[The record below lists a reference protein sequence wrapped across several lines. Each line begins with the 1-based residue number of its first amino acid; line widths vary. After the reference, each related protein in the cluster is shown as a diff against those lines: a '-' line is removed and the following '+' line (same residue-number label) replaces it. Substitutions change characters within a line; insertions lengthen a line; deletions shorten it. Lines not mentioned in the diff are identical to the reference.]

1 MIDVCLTDGL
11 QKPRQQLHYLPEEGV
26 WYVHCKHCEV
36 EKRLNAR
43 NEEEAYGMLGG
54 WQLSMPQ
61 LPRSHLRRNWSCPK
75 CVDEYWNERDQLKAE
90 VVQLKAEVAWLKAA
104 FVELK
109 CADTKQTTDARPG
122 ATMVVAFTEDEAKEI
137 RDIAEGMRELAQ
149 QMLYNKTDMCSPCSP
164 QGFLADLMEDDGNTI
179 VTLSSRLLELLRE
192 QSRLRGE
199 LHGHYARV
207 RERDE
212 EILARAFPTAPDD
225 AVPDDT
231 RDAVDT
237 AVPQEAEKTSH
248 DG

>member
-1 MIDVCLTDGL
+1 M
-11 QKPRQQLHYLPEEGV
+11 
-26 WYVHCKHCEV
+26 
-36 EKRLNAR
+36 
-43 NEEEAYGMLGG
+43 
-54 WQLSMPQ
+54 
-61 LPRSHLRRNWSCPK
+61 
-75 CVDEYWNERDQLKAE
+75 
-90 VVQLKAEVAWLKAA
+90 
-104 FVELK
+104 
-109 CADTKQTTDARPG
+109 
-122 ATMVVAFTEDEAKEI
+122 
-137 RDIAEGMRELAQ
+137 RDIAERTRESAQ
-149 QMLYNKTDMCSPCSP
+149 QMLYNKDDMCGPCSP
-164 QGFLADLMEDDGNTI
+164 QRFLADLMEDDGNTI

-212 EILARAFPTAPDD
+212 EILARALQMARREIGRR

>member
-26 WYVHCKHCEV
+26 WYVHCEHCEV

-90 VVQLKAEVAWLKAA
+90 VVQLKAEVEWLKAA

-109 CADTKQTTDARPG
+109 CADTKQTTDARRGP
-122 ATMVVAFTEDEAKEI
+122 TIVVAFTEDEAKEM
-137 RDIAEGMRELAQ
+137 RDIAEETGTLGQSLMHVASDIPSPRAPWSPDQIADSMEKDRNRLA
-149 QMLYNKTDMCSPCSP
+149 T
-164 QGFLADLMEDDGNTI
+164 LA
-179 VTLSSRLLELLRE
+179 SKLLELLPE
-192 QSRLRGE
+192 QSSASSR
-199 LHGHYARV
+199 
-207 RERDE
+207 
-212 EILARAFPTAPDD
+212 
-225 AVPDDT
+225 
-231 RDAVDT
+231 
-237 AVPQEAEKTSH
+237 
-248 DG
+248 

>member
-1 MIDVCLTDGL
+1 
-11 QKPRQQLHYLPEEGV
+11 
-26 WYVHCKHCEV
+26 
-36 EKRLNAR
+36 
-43 NEEEAYGMLGG
+43 MLGG

-61 LPRSHLRRNWSCPK
+61 LPRSRLRRNWSCPK

-109 CADTKQTTDARPG
+109 CADTKQTTDARLARAGLQQKAELQKP
-122 ATMVVAFTEDEAKEI
+122 AHRNQSSPPQTIVVAFTEDEAKEI

-164 QGFLADLMEDDGNTI
+164 QGFLADLMEDDGNKI

-199 LHGHYARV
+199 PHGHYARV

-212 EILARAFPTAPDD
+212 EILARGA
-225 AVPDDT
+225 
-231 RDAVDT
+231 
-237 AVPQEAEKTSH
+237 
-248 DG
+248 